1 MAGFFTRG
9 IILEQHKEP
18 ALSRDPRK
26 FFNANINNNS
36 FDNAMYPPPEQLSPA
51 QIIEIARLA
60 NIIDERDGV
69 PLHEKLTATERG
81 VVATVVGDAS
91 DDEPYIS
98 SQINPLLKKSELTL
112 QGLKLVKTAVGAKR
126 AYFAVYKNIADIS
139 VKIPRKVGDIVIK
152 RIRGRYPAEYR
163 ITDKFERWGTPV
175 LMIGVC
181 SLIHLARAAA
191 HGKVQTS
198 CFLTVAGNC
207 IANPTNLEVS
217 LGMPIMQVLERCGL
231 SKEPN
236 AIVIGGP
243 MTGISCK
250 DPDNTVVT
258 HTTRAILAFSEDTK
272 DRHYKC
278 IGCGRCVEACPENL
292 TPFYINK
299 CIEHGR
305 EKELRFYE
313 IGRCIGCGICS
324 YVCPAKLDISAN
336 IKAARSKMAKLK
348 GGVENAAEEL

>member
-26 FFNANINNNS
+26 FFNANIMNDTFNNAG
-36 FDNAMYPPPEQLSPA
+36 FPPPEQLSAA

-60 NIIDERDGV
+60 RIVDERDGE
-69 PLHEKLTATERG
+69 PLCDKLSAAVDKG
-81 VVATVVGDAS
+81 IMTVVGDAS

-112 QGLKLVKTAVGAKR
+112 QGLNLVKTAVGAKR
-126 AYFAVYKNIADIS
+126 RYFAVYKNITETS
-139 VKIPRKVGDIVIK
+139 VKIPHKIGDVAIK
-152 RIRGRYPAEYR
+152 RIRGRYPADYR
-163 ITDKFERWGTPV
+163 ITDYFEKQGKV
-175 LMIGVC
+175 LIIGVC
-181 SLIHLARAAA
+181 ALIHLARAAA
-191 HGKVQTS
+191 HGKAHTS
-198 CFLTVAGNC
+198 CFITVGGNC

-236 AIVIGGP
+236 AIVLGGP

-258 HTTRAILAFSEDTK
+258 NSTRAILAFRDDLK

-305 EKELRFYE
+305 IHELSFYE
-313 IGRCIGCGICS
+313 IDRCIGCGTCS

-336 IKAARSKMAKLK
+336 IKAASAKMRRERGDGSDAAKK
-348 GGVENAAEEL
+348 A